1 MNSKLEGERNWD
13 RAGQVRAE
21 PFNPDDRRKS
31 EQREINLSQQ
41 LAPPASAGNIA
52 NTQTQIKNIHK
63 YTARRIWINLFLLF
77 SSSEDLVLNSYRSL
91 LNLVGVYL
99 SSDFWTVSQFD
110 LDGADASCNV
120 I

>member
-52 NTQTQIKNIHK
+52 NTQTQIKIHK
-63 YTARRIWINLFLLF
+63 YTASNIGWQKNLDQLILDSMLL
-77 SSSEDLVLNSYRSL
+77 SSSED
-91 LNLVGVYL
+91 
-99 SSDFWTVSQFD
+99 
-110 LDGADASCNV
+110 
-120 I
+120 